1 MPAKKE
7 EFIAAINK
15 SYQTDLL
22 HIHLGSAVL
31 DGEIVTDAKVNLA
44 LRMMNRHGLVA
55 GATGSGK
62 TRTLQVLAEQLSDA
76 GVPVFLTDVK
86 GDLSGLGNPGVTDAR
101 LQERA
106 KALGIEFTPTGFPL
120 ELYSLSGKKGSQ
132 MRATVIEFGPILLS
146 KILDLNDT
154 QAGVLAVLFKYAD
167 DKGLPMVDLNDLK
180 KVLTYLSEGQ
190 GAEEIKDSYGKI
202 STSTSGTILR
212 KIVALE
218 QQGVANIFGETSF
231 DIDDL
236 FQKVDGKGLISLLN
250 LSDMQGQPV
259 VFSTFLLSLLAELY
273 TKLPEAGDLDKPKLV
288 FFLDEAHLL
297 FNGAPKA
304 FLEQIEQIIRL
315 IRSKGV
321 GVFFCT
327 QMPQDIPSTVLSQL
341 GNRVQHVLRAFTPQD
356 AEGLKQTVKTYPKS
370 NFYEIDRALTSMGI
384 GQALITVLNEKGIPT
399 EVAVTHL
406 CPPRAV
412 MGPMPEN
419 QYQELLSQSDVFKK
433 YKQAI
438 DPQSAYEILNA
449 KLQRAAEEKAEA
461 EQAKAEEKAA
471 QSSSGAR
478 REKSTLEEV
487 MSSPVAKEVGKQLV
501 RGLFGM
507 LFGSAPKASRGRRY

>member
-1 MPAKKE
+1 MPNKKE
-7 EFIAAINK
+7 DFVAAINK
-15 SYQTDLL
+15 SYQTDLP

-31 DGEIVTDAKVNLA
+31 DGEIITEAKVNLG

-76 GVPVFLTDVK
+76 GVPVFMTDVK
-86 GDLSGLGNPGVTDAR
+86 GDLSGLGNPGTSDVR

-106 KALGIEFTPTGFPL
+106 KLLGIDFTPTGFPL

-154 QAGVLAVLFKYAD
+154 QAGVLAILFKYAD
-167 DKGLPMVDLNDLK
+167 DKSLPMLDLNDLK
-180 KVLTYLSEGQ
+180 KVLTYLSEGE
-190 GAEEIKDSYGKI
+190 GAEEIKESYGKI

-370 NFYEIDRALTSMGI
+370 SFYEIDRALTSMGI

-419 QYQELLSQSDVFKK
+419 QYQELLSQSDMYSK
-433 YKQAI
+433 YKEAL

-449 KLQRAAEEKAEA
+449 KLQNGAEEKAKA
-461 EQAKAEEKAA
+461 DQAKAEEKAE
-471 QSSSGAR
+471 QSSSRGR

-487 MSSPVAKEVGKQLV
+487 MASPVAKEVGKQLV

-507 LFGSAPKASRGRRY
+507 LFGSAPKASRRR